1 MSKSITAEVEE
12 RIMLEIAKLTE
23 GEKDS
28 ALAHVSEFGRFSK
41 QMVDCRTD
49 AVGVRVQRQADIA
62 QKMAQESLSLIIKK
76 LAVKHCQDAINEVR
90 RVKLINLE
98 LIQENGR
105 LRKAISDPLAAARR
119 QIQKEVKHAS
129 NNELRRRDMAR
140 KRTLEAGLI
149 QDTAESP
156 LKRAMGG
163 VWLEATRNSK
173 AVGGRGSKDRQ
184 LAVWKEETRNILKKI
199 IFTADQGSLLKDV
212 RNTDASSNR

>member
-1 MSKSITAEVEE
+1 MSKNITVEVEVE
-12 RIMLEIAKLTE
+12 IMSEIAKLTE
-23 GEKDS
+23 GKKDS
-28 ALAHVSEFGRFSK
+28 ALAHVSESGRFAK
-41 QMVDCRTD
+41 MMEDCRTD
-49 AVGVRVQRQADIA
+49 ELGVRVQRQVDIA
-62 QKMAQESLSLIIKK
+62 NKVAQKSLSLIIKK
-76 LAVKHCQDAINEVR
+76 LAVKHCQDAIKEVN
-90 RVKLINLE
+90 RVKQMNMQ
-98 LIQENGR
+98 LIQENKQ
-105 LRKAISDPLAAARR
+105 LRKAVSDPVAAARR
-119 QIQKEVKHAS
+119 QIQKEVKHKS

-199 IFTADQGSLLKDV
+199 AFTADQGSLLKDV
-212 RNTDASSNR
+212 RNTDASSNS

>member
-1 MSKSITAEVEE
+1 MSKNITVEVEVE
-12 RIMLEIAKLTE
+12 IMSEIAKLTE
-23 GEKDS
+23 GKKDS

-41 QMVDCRTD
+41 QMADCRAD

-76 LAVKHCQDAINEVR
+76 LAVKHCQDAMEEVR
-90 RVKLINLE
+90 RVKLINLK
-98 LIQENGR
+98 LIQENQQ
-105 LRKAISDPLAAARR
+105 LRKAVKDPVAAARR

-173 AVGGRGSKDRQ
+173 AIGGRGSKDRQ

>member
-1 MSKSITAEVEE
+1 MSENITVEVEGK
-12 RIMLEIAKLTE
+12 IMSEIAELTE

-28 ALAHVSEFGRFSK
+28 ALARVSGSARFSK
-41 QMVDCRTD
+41 MMEDCESD
-49 AVGVRVQRQADIA
+49 ELGVRVQKQSELANRMM
-62 QKMAQESLSLIIKK
+62 KESLSMLVKK
-76 LAVKHCQDAINEVR
+76 IAVKHCRNAIEEVR
-90 RVKLINLE
+90 KLKQVNLQ
-98 LIQENGR
+98 LIEENR
-105 LRKAISDPLAAARR
+105 QLRKAAKDSMAAARR
-119 QIQKEVKHAS
+119 QIQKEVKHKS

-140 KRTLEAGLI
+140 KRVLEAGMI

-212 RNTDASSNR
+212 RNTDASSNS